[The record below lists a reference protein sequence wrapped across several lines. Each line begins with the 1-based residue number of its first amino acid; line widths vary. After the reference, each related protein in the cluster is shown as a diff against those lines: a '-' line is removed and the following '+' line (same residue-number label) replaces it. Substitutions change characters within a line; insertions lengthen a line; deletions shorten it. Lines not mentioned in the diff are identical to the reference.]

1 MGGSSFGR
9 SVTSVM
15 MVGQD
20 RAISVVVE
28 EVLYMDRQ
36 LDEKCDAEHWQG
48 AYGVYCFTEIYTLT
62 IPVPDVSEP
71 PIRTSFL
78 GEERR
83 KGQLLSALNM
93 GIT

>member
-71 PIRTSFL
+71 PNRT
-78 GEERR
+78 R
-83 KGQLLSALNM
+83 
-93 GIT
+93 